1 MKTLYIECNMGAAG
15 DMLTAALLELLPDPD
30 AFVEKLNTLGIPGV
44 EYKIDKTQRGGI
56 VGTHV
61 TVTVNGSDEADITGN
76 HHHGDH
82 EHHTDHDHHVEHD
95 HHHDDHHHEDH
106 HEHHSHEHHHEHR
119 SLDDIRNILNT
130 MDISDEVRLDVMQV
144 YDLIAEAESEAHGK
158 PVSEIHFHE
167 VGAMDAIADI
177 TAVSMLL
184 REIAPEQIIVSSV
197 ATGSGTVNCAH
208 GTLPVPAPATA
219 SILAGVPTHT
229 GDVEAELCTPTGA
242 ALLKCIADDFG
253 PRPSMVTEKIGYG
266 MGTRDFGD
274 AANMLRIFLGD
285 AEDVD
290 TGADEESGSAE
301 KPFSDESIWAEG
313 TGNNSDPV
321 HNRELS
327 DDILELKCNLDDM
340 TGEQI
345 GFVVDQLLFNGA
357 ADVFLTPIFMKK
369 NRPAT
374 LLTCLCRESLREEMI
389 RLIFRYTSTIGIR
402 ETLSRRYILDR
413 SEFIMRTDD
422 GPIRTK
428 HVRGYGVDRKKYEYD
443 DLARLARDKHISI
456 QEAKEYVDKR
466 GTY

>member
-1 MKTLYIECNMGAAG
+1 MKTLYIECNMGSAG
-15 DMLTAALLELLPDPD
+15 DMLTAALLELLPHPEE
-30 AFVEKLNTLGIPGV
+30 FIEKLNGLGIPGV
-44 EYKIDKTQRGGI
+44 EYSTERTERGGI

-61 TVTVNGSDEADITGN
+61 KVTVNGTDEADPEHG
-76 HHHGDH
+76 HHHH
-82 EHHTDHDHHVEHD
+82 DHDHHHDHGDHDHHHHDHEHD
-95 HHHDDHHHEDH
+95 HHHHDDDHGHP
-106 HEHHSHEHHHEHR
+106 HHHEHR
-119 SLDDIRNILNT
+119 NMEDIRKIVSELDVT
-130 MDISDEVRLDVMQV
+130 DEVRQDIMQV
-144 YDLIAEAESEAHGK
+144 YDLIAEAESEAHGR
-158 PVSEIHFHE
+158 PAEEIHFHE
-167 VGAMDAIADI
+167 VGSMDAIADI

-197 ATGSGTVNCAH
+197 ATGSGTVKCAH
-208 GTLPVPAPATA
+208 GVLPVPAPATA
-219 SILAGVPTHT
+219 RILTGIPTHT

-253 PRPSMVTEKIGYG
+253 PRPEMVADRIGYG
-266 MGTRDFGD
+266 MGTRDFGEI
-274 AANMLRIFLGD
+274 ANMLRVFLGD
-285 AEDVD
+285 AENVD
-290 TGADEESGSAE
+290 EDQEDDDADSNER
-301 KPFSDESIWAEG
+301 PFSDGSIWVKG
-313 TGNNSDPV
+313 TANNEDPV

-327 DDILELKCNLDDM
+327 DNIVELKCNLDDM

-357 ADVFLTPIFMKK
+357 VDAFLTPIYMKK

-374 LLTCLCRESLREEMI
+374 LLTCLCREELREEMI
-389 RLIFRYTSTIGIR
+389 QLIFRYTSTIGIR

-413 SEFIMRTDD
+413 SEFILHTDE

-443 DLARLARDKHISI
+443 DLARLARGKHISI